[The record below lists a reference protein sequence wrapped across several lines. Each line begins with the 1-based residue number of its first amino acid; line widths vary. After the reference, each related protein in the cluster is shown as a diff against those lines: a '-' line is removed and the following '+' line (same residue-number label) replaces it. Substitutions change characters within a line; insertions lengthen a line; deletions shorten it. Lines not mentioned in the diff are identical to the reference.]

1 MMFIDRRKRYLA
13 EGGATHRYFRLSPG
27 TEVRLRYAYIVKCTG
42 VERDSAGQVTTVRCT
57 YDPDSRG
64 GDSRGRRVKG
74 TIHWVSASH
83 SIPAEVRLYD
93 HLFSAPKPDDAEDWH
108 AALNPTSLE
117 VVRDAR
123 LEPALAGSDRGSRFQ
138 FERQGY
144 FCVDERDSSPS
155 RLVFNRTV
163 GLRDTWAK
171 IESKG

>member
-1 MMFIDRRKRYLA
+1 
-13 EGGATHRYFRLSPG
+13 
-27 TEVRLRYAYIVKCTG
+27 VRLRYAYIVKCIG
-42 VERDSAGQVTTVRCT
+42 VERDGAGQVTTVRCT
-57 YDPDSRG
+57 YDPESRG

-117 VVRDAR
+117 VVRGAR